1 MLQLL
6 HHTTSLLYTPRK
18 CDICPTYA
26 RTSTDKLVTH
36 VALCREKCYSYYTIL
51 PHCSTH
57 PESATYVRH
66 MPVHRQTSSSRMSR
80 CVVKSVTVI
89 TPYYFTALHTPKVRH
104 MSDICPYIDRQ
115 ARHACR
121 AVSCKVLQLLH
132 HTTSLLYTPRKC
144 DICPTYARTSTDKL
158 VTHVALCREKCYS
171 YYTILLHCSTHPESA
186 TYALTSTD
194 KLVMHVALCREKCYS
209 YYTILLHCSTHPE
222 SATYVRH
229 MPVHRQT
236 SSSCMSRCFVKS
248 VTVITPYYFTALH
261 TPKVRHMSDI
271 CPYIDRQA
279 RHGCRAVS

>member
-1 MLQLL
+1 M
-6 HHTTSLLYTPRK
+6 
-18 CDICPTYA
+18 
-26 RTSTDKLVTH
+26 
-36 VALCREKCYSYYTIL
+36 
-51 PHCSTH
+51 
-57 PESATYVRH
+57 
-66 MPVHRQTSSSRMSR
+66 
-80 CVVKSVTVI
+80 
-89 TPYYFTALHTPKVRH
+89 
-104 MSDICPYIDRQ
+104 
-115 ARHACR
+115 
-121 AVSCKVLQLLH
+121 LQLLH

-186 TYALTSTD
+186 TYVRHMPVHRQTSSSCMSRCVVKSVTVITPYYFTALHTPKVRHMSDICPYIDRQLVTHVALCREKCYSYYTILLHCSTHPESATYARTSTHKLVMHVALCREKCYSYYTILPHCSTHPESATYARTSTH

-236 SSSCMSRCFVKS
+236 SSSRMSRCVVKS

-261 TPKVRHMSDI
+261 TLKARYMSDI

-279 RHGCRAVS
+279 RHACRAVS

>member
-1 MLQLL
+1 M
-6 HHTTSLLYTPRK
+6 
-18 CDICPTYA
+18 
-26 RTSTDKLVTH
+26 
-36 VALCREKCYSYYTIL
+36 
-51 PHCSTH
+51 
-57 PESATYVRH
+57 
-66 MPVHRQTSSSRMSR
+66 
-80 CVVKSVTVI
+80 
-89 TPYYFTALHTPKVRH
+89 
-104 MSDICPYIDRQ
+104 
-115 ARHACR
+115 
-121 AVSCKVLQLLH
+121 LQLLH

-186 TYALTSTD
+186 TYARTSTH
-194 KLVMHVALCREKCYS
+194 KLVMRVALCREKCYS

-236 SSSCMSRCFVKS
+236 SSSRMSRCVVKSVTVITPYYFTALHTPKVRHMPVHRQTSSSRMSRCVVKS

-279 RHGCRAVS
+279 RHACRAVS

>member
-89 TPYYFTALHTPKVRH
+89 TPYYFTALHTQKVRH
-104 MSDICPYIDRQ
+104 MSVHRQ
-115 ARHACR
+115 TSS
-121 AVSCKVLQLLH
+121 SCM
-132 HTTSLLYTPRKC
+132 S
-144 DICPTYARTSTDKL
+144 
-158 VTHVALCREKCYS
+158 
-171 YYTILLHCSTHPESA
+171 HCVVKSA
-186 TYALTSTD
+186 TYVRTSTD

-236 SSSCMSRCFVKS
+236 SSSCMSRCVVKS

-279 RHGCRAVS
+279 RHACRAVS

>member
-18 CDICPTYA
+18 CDICPTVS
-26 RTSTDKLVTH
+26 RTSRQ
-36 VALCREKCYSYYTIL
+36 AR
-51 PHCSTH
+51 HCMSH
-57 PESATYVRH
+57 CVVKSATYVRH
-66 MPVHRQTSSSRMSR
+66 MPVHRQTSSSCMSR

-89 TPYYFTALHTPKVRH
+89 
-104 MSDICPYIDRQ
+104 
-115 ARHACR
+115 
-121 AVSCKVLQLLH
+121 H

-186 TYALTSTD
+186 TY
-194 KLVMHVALCREKCYS
+194 
-209 YYTILLHCSTHPE
+209 
-222 SATYVRH
+222 VRH

-236 SSSCMSRCFVKS
+236 SSSRMSRCVVKS
-248 VTVITPYYFTALH
+248 VTVITPYYLTALH

-279 RHGCRAVS
+279 RHACRAVS

>member
-1 MLQLL
+1 M
-6 HHTTSLLYTPRK
+6 
-18 CDICPTYA
+18 
-26 RTSTDKLVTH
+26 
-36 VALCREKCYSYYTIL
+36 
-51 PHCSTH
+51 
-57 PESATYVRH
+57 
-66 MPVHRQTSSSRMSR
+66 
-80 CVVKSVTVI
+80 
-89 TPYYFTALHTPKVRH
+89 
-104 MSDICPYIDRQ
+104 
-115 ARHACR
+115 
-121 AVSCKVLQLLH
+121 LQLLH

-186 TYALTSTD
+186 TYARTSTHKLVMHVALCREKCYSYYTILLHCSTHPESATYVRTSTD

-236 SSSCMSRCFVKS
+236 SSSSMSRCVVKS

-279 RHGCRAVS
+279 RHACRAVS

>member
-1 MLQLL
+1 M
-6 HHTTSLLYTPRK
+6 
-18 CDICPTYA
+18 
-26 RTSTDKLVTH
+26 
-36 VALCREKCYSYYTIL
+36 
-51 PHCSTH
+51 
-57 PESATYVRH
+57 
-66 MPVHRQTSSSRMSR
+66 
-80 CVVKSVTVI
+80 
-89 TPYYFTALHTPKVRH
+89 
-104 MSDICPYIDRQ
+104 
-115 ARHACR
+115 
-121 AVSCKVLQLLH
+121 LQLLH

-186 TYALTSTD
+186 TYARTSID

-222 SATYVRH
+222 SATKVDRQARHVLH

-236 SSSCMSRCFVKS
+236 SSSARHMSRCVVKS

-279 RHGCRAVS
+279 RHVACRAVS